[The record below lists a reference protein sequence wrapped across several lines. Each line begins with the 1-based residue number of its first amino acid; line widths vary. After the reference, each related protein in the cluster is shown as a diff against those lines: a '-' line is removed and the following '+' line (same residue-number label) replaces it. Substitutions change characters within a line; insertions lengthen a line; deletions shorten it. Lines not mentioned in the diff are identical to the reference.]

1 MRRFTKSLII
11 SFLIL
16 ITTVTSSCTTYAN
29 AQIIPNQNFVVTID
43 GKTLEFNDNLGY
55 PLLLATER
63 TFVPIRIISEN
74 LGYNVDWSKDTW
86 NEGVKK
92 VWIDDS
98 KSNIE
103 ITINEAKASVNG
115 KEIYIDTKDGK
126 PVLESKAFL
135 YKDRTYLPLRFI
147 SEAFGAK
154 VDYERKNGT
163 HYITINTK
171 TDGKVSENFIEP
183 EFNIIQYDEFGPD
196 GVFYEI
202 IVDNYRDYLGT
213 DAKFS
218 TVKTS
223 HKHLNHYL
231 SPDIFVKGKWDEA
244 NRENDYKNR
253 IPREDSYYFTIY
265 KFSKSVNQLDI
276 ETKKVQPLPKIGE
289 IMKVRVTLTMN
300 GESKDYDLE
309 IPFKGKKGVELW

>member
-1 MRRFTKSLII
+1 MRRSTKNLII

-16 ITTVTSSCTTYAN
+16 ITIIISSCTTYAN
-29 AQIIPNQNFVVTID
+29 TQIIPNQSFVVTID
-43 GKTLEFNDNLGY
+43 GKKVNFNDNLGY
-55 PLLLATER
+55 PLLLSTER

-74 LGYNVDWSKDTW
+74 LGFDVNWD
-86 NEGVKK
+86 NEAKK
-92 VWIDDS
+92 VTINKDDT
-98 KSNIE
+98 NIE
-103 ITINEAKASVNG
+103 ITINEAKALVNG

-171 TDGKVSENFIEP
+171 ANGEVSENFIEP
-183 EFNIIQYDEFGPD
+183 EFNIIQYDSSGPD
-196 GVFYEI
+196 GVFFEI
-202 IVDNYRDYLGT
+202 IVDNYKEYLGT

-223 HKHLNHYL
+223 HKHYDHYL
-231 SPDIFVKGKWDEA
+231 SPDIFVKGKWNEM
-244 NRENDYKNR
+244 NKENC
-253 IPREDSYYFTIY
+253 F
-265 KFSKSVNQLDI
+265 
-276 ETKKVQPLPKIGE
+276 
-289 IMKVRVTLTMN
+289 
-300 GESKDYDLE
+300 
-309 IPFKGKKGVELW
+309 

>member
-1 MRRFTKSLII
+1 MRRSTKNLII

-16 ITTVTSSCTTYAN
+16 ITIIISSCTTYAN
-29 AQIIPNQNFVVTID
+29 TQIIPNQSFVVTID
-43 GKTLEFNDNLGY
+43 GKKVNFNDNLGY
-55 PLLLATER
+55 PLLLSTER

-74 LGYNVDWSKDTW
+74 LGFDVNWD
-86 NEGVKK
+86 NEAKK
-92 VWIDDS
+92 VTINKDDT
-98 KSNIE
+98 NIE
-103 ITINEAKASVNG
+103 ITINEAKALVNG

-171 TDGKVSENFIEP
+171 ANGEVSENFIEP
-183 EFNIIQYDEFGPD
+183 EFNIIQYDSSGPD
-196 GVFYEI
+196 GVFFEI
-202 IVDNYRDYLGT
+202 IVDNYKEYLGT

-223 HKHLNHYL
+223 HKHYDHYL
-231 SPDIFVKGKWDEA
+231 SPDIFVKGKWNEMNKENWYA
-244 NRENDYKNR
+244 NRV
-253 IPREDSYYFTIY
+253 PRKDSIYFTIY
-265 KFSKSVNQLDI
+265 EFLKTENQLDI
-276 ETKKVQPLPKIGE
+276 ETKKVQSLPKIGE

-309 IPFKGKKGVELW
+309 IPFKGRKGEDLW

>member
-1 MRRFTKSLII
+1 MRRSTKNLII

-16 ITTVTSSCTTYAN
+16 ITIIISSCTTYAN
-29 AQIIPNQNFVVTID
+29 TQIIPNQSFVVTID
-43 GKTLEFNDNLGY
+43 GKKVNFNDSLGY
-55 PLLLATER
+55 PLLLSTER

-74 LGYNVDWSKDTW
+74 LGFDVNWD
-86 NEGVKK
+86 NEAKK
-92 VWIDDS
+92 VTINKDDT
-98 KSNIE
+98 NIE
-103 ITINEAKASVNG
+103 ITINEAKALVND

-171 TDGKVSENFIEP
+171 ANGEVSENFIEP
-183 EFNIIQYDEFGPD
+183 EFKIIQYDEFGPD

-202 IVDNYRDYLGT
+202 RVDNYKDYLGT

-223 HKHLNHYL
+223 HKHYDHYL
-231 SPDIFVKGKWDEA
+231 SPDIFVKGKWNEMNKENWYA
-244 NRENDYKNR
+244 NRV
-253 IPREDSYYFTIY
+253 PRKDSIYFTIY
-265 KFSKSVNQLDI
+265 EFLKTENQLDI
-276 ETKKVQPLPKIGE
+276 ETKKVQSLPKIGE

-300 GESKDYDLE
+300 EESKDYDLE
-309 IPFKGKKGVELW
+309 IPFKGRKGEDLW

>member
-1 MRRFTKSLII
+1 MRRSTKNLII

-16 ITTVTSSCTTYAN
+16 ITIIISSCTTYAN
-29 AQIIPNQNFVVTID
+29 TQIIPNQSFVVTID
-43 GKTLEFNDNLGY
+43 GKKVNFNDNLGY
-55 PLLLATER
+55 PLLLSTER

-74 LGYNVDWSKDTW
+74 LGFDVNWD
-86 NEGVKK
+86 NEAKK
-92 VWIDDS
+92 VTINKDDT
-98 KSNIE
+98 NIE
-103 ITINEAKASVNG
+103 ITINEAKALVNG

-171 TDGKVSENFIEP
+171 ANGEVSENFIEP
-183 EFNIIQYDEFGPD
+183 EFNIIQYDSSGPD
-196 GVFYEI
+196 GVFFEI
-202 IVDNYRDYLGT
+202 IVDNYKEYLGT

-223 HKHLNHYL
+223 HKHYDHFL
-231 SPDIFVKGKWDEA
+231 SPNIFIKGKWDES
-244 NRENDYKNR
+244 NIENDYKNR
-253 IPREDSYYFTIY
+253 VPRKDSIYFTIY
-265 KFSKSVNQLDI
+265 EFWKTQNQLDI
-276 ETKKVQPLPKIGE
+276 ETKKVQSLPKIGE
-289 IMKVRVTLTMN
+289 IMKVRVTLFMN

-309 IPFKGKKGVELW
+309 IPFKGRKGEDLW

>member
-1 MRRFTKSLII
+1 MRRSTKNLII

-16 ITTVTSSCTTYAN
+16 ITIIISSCTTYAN
-29 AQIIPNQNFVVTID
+29 TQIIPNQSFVVTID
-43 GKTLEFNDNLGY
+43 GKKVNFNDNLGY
-55 PLLLATER
+55 PLLLSTER

-74 LGYNVDWSKDTW
+74 LGFDVNWD
-86 NEGVKK
+86 NEAKK
-92 VWIDDS
+92 VTINKDDT
-98 KSNIE
+98 NIE
-103 ITINEAKASVNG
+103 ITINEAKALVNG

-171 TDGKVSENFIEP
+171 ANGEVSENFIKP
-183 EFNIIQYDEFGPD
+183 IFNIVHYDSSGPD

-202 IVDNYRDYLGT
+202 IVDNYKEYLGT

-223 HKHLNHYL
+223 HKHYDHFLL
-231 SPDIFVKGKWDEA
+231 PDIFVKGKWNEI
-244 NRENDYKNR
+244 NTENDYKNR
-253 IPREDSYYFTIY
+253 IPSKDSIYFTIY
-265 KFSKSVNQLDI
+265 KFWKTQNHLDI
-276 ETKKVQPLPKIGE
+276 ETKKVQSLPKIGE

-309 IPFKGKKGVELW
+309 IPFKGRKDSNSW

>member
-1 MRRFTKSLII
+1 MRRSTKNLII

-16 ITTVTSSCTTYAN
+16 ITIIISSCTTYAN
-29 AQIIPNQNFVVTID
+29 TQIIPNQSFVVTID
-43 GKTLEFNDNLGY
+43 GKKVNFNDSLGY
-55 PLLLATER
+55 PLLLSTER

-74 LGYNVDWSKDTW
+74 LGFDVNWD
-86 NEGVKK
+86 NEAKK
-92 VWIDDS
+92 VTINKDDT
-98 KSNIE
+98 NIE
-103 ITINEAKASVNG
+103 ITINEAKALVND

-171 TDGKVSENFIEP
+171 ANGEVSENFIEP
-183 EFNIIQYDEFGPD
+183 EFKIIQYDEFGPD

-202 IVDNYRDYLGT
+202 RVDNYKDYLGT

-223 HKHLNHYL
+223 HKHYDHYL
-231 SPDIFVKGKWDEA
+231 SPDIFVKDKWNESNDE
-244 NRENDYKNR
+244 NYYKNR
-253 IPREDSYYFTIY
+253 IPSEESYYFTIY
-265 KFSKSVNQLDI
+265 EFVKSKLDLDI
-276 ETKKVQPLPKIGE
+276 ETKKVQSLPKIDE
-289 IMKVRVTLTMN
+289 IMKVRVTLSMN

-309 IPFKGKKGVELW
+309 IPFKGKKGEDLW

>member
-1 MRRFTKSLII
+1 MRRSTKNLII

-16 ITTVTSSCTTYAN
+16 ITIIISSCTTYAN
-29 AQIIPNQNFVVTID
+29 TQIIPNQSFVVTID
-43 GKTLEFNDNLGY
+43 GKKVNFNDNLGY
-55 PLLLATER
+55 PLLLSTER

-74 LGYNVDWSKDTW
+74 LGFGVNWD
-86 NEGVKK
+86 NEAKK
-92 VWIDDS
+92 VTINKDDT
-98 KSNIE
+98 NIE
-103 ITINEAKASVNG
+103 ITINEAKALVNG

-171 TDGKVSENFIEP
+171 ANGEVSENFIEP
-183 EFNIIQYDEFGPD
+183 EFNIIQYDSSGPD
-196 GVFYEI
+196 GVFFEI
-202 IVDNYRDYLGT
+202 IVDNYKEYLGT

-223 HKHLNHYL
+223 HKHYDHYL
-231 SPDIFVKGKWDEA
+231 SPDIFVKGKWNEMNKENWYA
-244 NRENDYKNR
+244 NRVPCK
-253 IPREDSYYFTIY
+253 DSIYFTIY
-265 KFSKSVNQLDI
+265 EFLKTENQLDI
-276 ETKKVQPLPKIGE
+276 ETKKVQSLPKIGE

-309 IPFKGKKGVELW
+309 IPFKGRKGEDLW

>member
-1 MRRFTKSLII
+1 MRRSTKNLII

-16 ITTVTSSCTTYAN
+16 ITIIISSCTTYAN
-29 AQIIPNQNFVVTID
+29 TQIIPNQSFVVTID
-43 GKTLEFNDNLGY
+43 GKKVNFNDSLGY
-55 PLLLATER
+55 PLLLSTER

-74 LGYNVDWSKDTW
+74 LGFDVNWD
-86 NEGVKK
+86 NEAKK
-92 VWIDDS
+92 VTINKDDT
-98 KSNIE
+98 NIE
-103 ITINEAKASVNG
+103 ITINEAKALVNG

-171 TDGKVSENFIEP
+171 ANGEVSENFIKP
-183 EFNIIQYDEFGPD
+183 IFNIVHYDSSGPD

-202 IVDNYRDYLGT
+202 IVDNYKEYLGT

-223 HKHLNHYL
+223 HKHYDHFLL
-231 SPDIFVKGKWDEA
+231 PDIFVKGKWNEI
-244 NRENDYKNR
+244 NTENDYKNR
-253 IPREDSYYFTIY
+253 IPSKDSIYFTIY
-265 KFSKSVNQLDI
+265 KFWKTQNHLDI
-276 ETKKVQPLPKIGE
+276 ETKKVQSLPKIGE

-309 IPFKGKKGVELW
+309 IPFKGRKDSNSW

>member
-1 MRRFTKSLII
+1 MRRSTKNLII

-16 ITTVTSSCTTYAN
+16 ITIIISSCTTYAN
-29 AQIIPNQNFVVTID
+29 TQIIPNQSFVVTID
-43 GKTLEFNDNLGY
+43 GKKVNFNDSLGY
-55 PLLLATER
+55 PLLLSTER

-74 LGYNVDWSKDTW
+74 LGFDVNWD
-86 NEGVKK
+86 NEAKK
-92 VWIDDS
+92 VTINKDDT
-98 KSNIE
+98 NIE
-103 ITINEAKASVNG
+103 ITINEAKALVND

-171 TDGKVSENFIEP
+171 ANGEVSENFIEP
-183 EFNIIQYDEFGPD
+183 VFKIIQYDEFGPD
-196 GVFYEI
+196 GIFYEI
-202 IVDNYRDYLGT
+202 RVDNYKDYLGT

-223 HKHLNHYL
+223 HKHYDHYL
-231 SPDIFVKGKWDEA
+231 SPDIFVKDKWNESNDE
-244 NRENDYKNR
+244 NYYKNR
-253 IPREDSYYFTIY
+253 IPSEESYYFTIY
-265 KFSKSVNQLDI
+265 EFVKSKLDLDI
-276 ETKKVQPLPKIGE
+276 ETKKVQSLPKIDE

-309 IPFKGKKGVELW
+309 IPFKGKKGEDLW

>member
-1 MRRFTKSLII
+1 MRRSTKNLII

-16 ITTVTSSCTTYAN
+16 ITIIISSCTTYAN
-29 AQIIPNQNFVVTID
+29 TQIIPNQSFVVTID
-43 GKTLEFNDNLGY
+43 GKKVNFNDNLGY
-55 PLLLATER
+55 PLLLSTER

-74 LGYNVDWSKDTW
+74 LGFGVNWD
-86 NEGVKK
+86 NEAKK
-92 VWIDDS
+92 VTINKDDT
-98 KSNIE
+98 NIE
-103 ITINEAKASVNG
+103 ITINEAKALVHG

-171 TDGKVSENFIEP
+171 ANGEVSENFIEP
-183 EFNIIQYDEFGPD
+183 EFNIIQYDSSGPD
-196 GVFYEI
+196 GVFFEI
-202 IVDNYRDYLGT
+202 IVDNYKEYLGT

-223 HKHLNHYL
+223 HKHYDHFLL
-231 SPDIFVKGKWDEA
+231 PDIFVKGKWNEI
-244 NRENDYKNR
+244 NTENDYKNR
-253 IPREDSYYFTIY
+253 IPSKDSIYFTIY
-265 KFSKSVNQLDI
+265 KFWKTQNHLDI
-276 ETKKVQPLPKIGE
+276 ETKKVQSLPKIGE

-309 IPFKGKKGVELW
+309 IPFKGRKDSNSW